1 MMATTADTA
10 DTTMHMVQT
19 GTFTAITFTN
29 SYVRFQSRSFLVA
42 VQSGTLSDTYWNQ
55 EIRII
60 QMLPL

>member
-1 MMATTADTA
+1 MGTMMATTVDTA

-19 GTFTAITFTN
+19 GTFTAITLTN
-29 SYVRFQSRSFLVA
+29 SYVRFQSRSLC
-42 VQSGTLSDTYWNQ
+42 GTLSDTYWNR